1 MTLLLMMVASVG
13 WAQEACYT
21 LDGTQ
26 TGGNNVYANESEIEQ
41 NGMTWGVIGNTLES
55 PWRIGGKNLENV
67 DRVVYSKTAMG
78 SAISKVELTVGAAS
92 SITVNSLKLTVAS
105 DDAFANKI
113 DEVTATFTPNS
124 TITFTPKTGTEWATG
139 AFYKFTFNVTVSGD
153 KNKFVAFSSAK
164 FFNTSSGT
172 TPTVAKPTFSPAA
185 GEVESGTQVTIDT
198 PEGAS
203 GVMYSF
209 DGETYQNYT
218 LPIEIT
224 KETTIYAKAYD
235 EEGNYS
241 DVVSAAYTIKQDT
254 PEPGEYETVS
264 VPYTVDFTQGV
275 DKFVVEDVA
284 NDLGVQIWT
293 QSSSYGM
300 TATSYVQLEGE
311 EKKSNH
317 DGESWL
323 VSPIIDLSENTAAI
337 LTVTDQVNKYFGDY
351 SQDLGIYVR
360 EENGNWNKLD
370 VTYSKPSSTWGGWEN
385 RVVDLTSY
393 VRKKVQIGFYY
404 KGTEKNAGTYE
415 LKSFSVTAEEPVIK
429 KDAELSYSEST
440 FTATIGEDVE
450 FPVLSNPNEL
460 EGITYSS
467 SHEDVATIDENGA
480 ITLVGAGQTTIKAAF
495 AGNDSY
501 NAGDAS
507 YMLVVKEKEVAGT
520 DKFELVTDVNNLA
533 DGDVIIMVGTNKD
546 DEGNI
551 KAYALSTTQNTN
563 NRAANEVEI
572 KEDGTITPGSSIQ
585 QITLE
590 EGFYFNVGDGYL
602 YAASTDKN
610 YLRTKATAD
619 DNAKATISISGG
631 DATIVFQGSNTRNH
645 LRFNLNSGNPIFS
658 CYAETSTTGTAV
670 KIYKKQ
676 AAAEDATITISDA
689 GQATFSS
696 TKTYAIPKGLTAYVV
711 TAYSKTDNNVT
722 LTPLRSVIP
731 ANTGVVVKGNAG
743 TYELT
748 ESSESETI
756 ATNYLKANTTATEL
770 AATTEIDGTTYYN
783 YTLAADGFKHS
794 SGKGTLD
801 AGKAYLQI
809 PYNVTTNAKLSLVYD
824 GEGTGINNVNAN
836 DNANNKIFN
845 LSGQRVGASFKGLV
859 IKNGKKYINK

>member
-1 MTLLLMMVASVG
+1 MIKKLRYFMTLLLMMVASVG
-13 WAQEACYT
+13 WGADELYYT

-26 TGGNNVYANESEIEQ
+26 TGGNNGYAAESEITQ
-41 NGMTWGVIGNTLES
+41 NNMTWGVIGNTTLD
-55 PWRIGGKNLENV
+55 PWRIGGKSLTNEN
-67 DRVVYSKTAMG
+67 REAYSKTPMG

-105 DDAFANKI
+105 DAAFENKI
-113 DEVTATFTPNS
+113 DEVTATFAANS
-124 TITFTPKTGTEWATG
+124 TITFTPTTGTEWATG
-139 AFYKFTFNVTVSGD
+139 AYYKFIFNVTVSGSS
-153 KNKFVAFSSAK
+153 NKFVEFSSAT
-164 FFNTSSGT
+164 FFKTSSGT

-185 GEVESGTQVTIDT
+185 GEVESGTQVTIVT

-218 LPIEIT
+218 SPIEIT
-224 KETTIYAKAYD
+224 EETTIYAKAYD
-235 EEGNYS
+235 SDNNYS
-241 DVVSAAYTIKQDT
+241 EVVSAAYTIKQDT
-254 PEPGEYETVS
+254 PEPAYETVEL
-264 VPYTVDFTQGV
+264 PYEEKLVSSQG
-275 DKFVVEDVA
+275 KFVIENVS
-284 NDLGVQIWT
+284 LGGLEAVWKT
-293 QSSSYGM
+293 SSYGM
-300 TATSYVQLEGE
+300 TANGNKCTGDIV
-311 EKKSNH
+311 
-317 DGESWL
+317 SWF
-323 VSPIIDLSENTAAI
+323 VSPLIKIDEVASVSMTFDQNVRYFASTEVAKEQATLWVREGAQGTWAQLTIPTLENVNDNNFSSAGTIDLSAYTGKTI
-337 LTVTDQVNKYFGDY
+337 QLGFKYLATTKNPGRWELKNLLV
-351 SQDLGIYVR
+351 QAGEIVQK
-360 EENGNWNKLD
+360 EEAGLSYD
-370 VTYSKPSSTWGGWEN
+370 VT
-385 RVVDLTSY
+385 
-393 VRKKVQIGFYY
+393 
-404 KGTEKNAGTYE
+404 
-415 LKSFSVTAEEPVIK
+415 
-429 KDAELSYSEST
+429 T

-467 SHEDVATIDENGA
+467 SREDVATIDENGA

-533 DGDVIIMVGTNKD
+533 DGDVIILVGTNED
-546 DEGNI
+546 
-551 KAYALSTTQNTN
+551 ASYALSTTQNSN
-563 NRAANEVEI
+563 NRAGDGVSI
-572 KEDGTITPGSSIQ
+572 DEDGTITPGSSIQ
-585 QITLE
+585 QITLK

-602 YAASTDKN
+602 YAASKDKN
-610 YLRTKATAD
+610 WLRTEDTAD
-619 DNAKATISISGG
+619 DNAKATISIAESG
-631 DATIVFQGSNTRNH
+631 DATIVFQGSNTRNY
-645 LRFNLNSGNPIFS
+645 LRFNPNNGNPIFS
-658 CYAETSTTGTAV
+658 CYASTSTTGTAV

-676 AAAEDATITISDA
+676 AAAEDATITISSA
-689 GQATFSS
+689 GQATFSA
-696 TKTYAIPKGLTAYVV
+696 TKTYAIPEGLKAYVV
-711 TAYSKTDNNVT
+711 TAYSQTDNNVT
-722 LTPLRSVIP
+722 LTPLTSVIP

-756 ATNYLKANTTATEL
+756 VTNYLKANTTATEL

-794 SGKGTLD
+794 SGKGILK

-809 PYNVTTNAKLSLVYD
+809 LYNVPPTNAKLSLVFD

>member
-1 MTLLLMMVASVG
+1 MKKNLRYFMTLLLMMVASVG
-13 WAQEACYT
+13 WGADELYYT

-26 TGGNNVYANESEIEQ
+26 TGGNNGYAAESEITQ
-41 NGMTWGVIGNTLES
+41 NNMTWGVIGNTTLD
-55 PWRIGGKNLENV
+55 PWRIGGKSLTNEN
-67 DRVVYSKTAMG
+67 REAYSKTPMG

-105 DDAFANKI
+105 DAAFENKI
-113 DEVTATFTPNS
+113 DEVTATFAANS
-124 TITFTPKTGTEWATG
+124 TITFTPTTGTEWATG
-139 AFYKFTFNVTVSGD
+139 AYYKFIFNVTVSGSS
-153 KNKFVAFSSAK
+153 NKFVEFSSAT
-164 FFNTSSGT
+164 FFKTSSGT

-185 GEVESGTQVTIDT
+185 GEVESGTQVTIVT

-218 LPIEIT
+218 SPIEIT
-224 KETTIYAKAYD
+224 EETTIYAKAYD
-235 EEGNYS
+235 SDNNYS
-241 DVVSAAYTIKQDT
+241 EVVSAAYTIKQDT
-254 PEPGEYETVS
+254 PEPAYETVEL
-264 VPYTVDFTQGV
+264 PYEEKLVSSQG
-275 DKFVVEDVA
+275 KFVIENVS
-284 NDLGVQIWT
+284 LGGLEAVWKT
-293 QSSSYGM
+293 SSYGM
-300 TATSYVQLEGE
+300 TANGNKCTGDIV
-311 EKKSNH
+311 
-317 DGESWL
+317 SWF
-323 VSPIIDLSENTAAI
+323 VSPLIKIDEVASVSMTFDQNVRYFASTEVAKEQATLWVREGAQGTWAQLTIPTLENVNDNNFSSAGTIDLSAYTGKTI
-337 LTVTDQVNKYFGDY
+337 QLGFKYLATTKNPGRWELKNLLV
-351 SQDLGIYVR
+351 QAGEIVQK
-360 EENGNWNKLD
+360 EEAGLSYD
-370 VTYSKPSSTWGGWEN
+370 VT
-385 RVVDLTSY
+385 
-393 VRKKVQIGFYY
+393 
-404 KGTEKNAGTYE
+404 
-415 LKSFSVTAEEPVIK
+415 
-429 KDAELSYSEST
+429 T

-467 SHEDVATIDENGA
+467 SREDVATIDENGA

-533 DGDVIIMVGTNKD
+533 DGDVIILVGTNED
-546 DEGNI
+546 
-551 KAYALSTTQNTN
+551 ASYALSTTQNSN
-563 NRAANEVEI
+563 NRAGDGVSI
-572 KEDGTITPGSSIQ
+572 DEDGTITPGSSIQ
-585 QITLE
+585 QITLK

-602 YAASTDKN
+602 YAASKDKN
-610 YLRTKATAD
+610 WLRTEDTAD
-619 DNAKATISISGG
+619 DNAKATISIAESG
-631 DATIVFQGSNTRNH
+631 DATIVFQGSNTRNY
-645 LRFNLNSGNPIFS
+645 LRFNPNNGNPIFS
-658 CYAETSTTGTAV
+658 CYASTSTTGTAV

-676 AAAEDATITISDA
+676 AAAEDATITISSA
-689 GQATFSS
+689 GQATFSA
-696 TKTYAIPKGLTAYVV
+696 TKTYAIPEGLKAYVV
-711 TAYSKTDNNVT
+711 TAYSQTDNNVT
-722 LTPLRSVIP
+722 LTPLTSVIP

-756 ATNYLKANTTATEL
+756 VTNYLKANTTATEL

-794 SGKGTLD
+794 SGKGILK

-809 PYNVTTNAKLSLVYD
+809 LYNVPPTNAKLSLVFD